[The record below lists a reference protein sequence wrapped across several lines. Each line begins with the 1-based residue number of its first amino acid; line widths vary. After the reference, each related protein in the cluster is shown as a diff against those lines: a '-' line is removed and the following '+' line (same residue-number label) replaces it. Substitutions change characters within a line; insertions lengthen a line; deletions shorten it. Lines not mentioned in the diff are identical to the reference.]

1 MRQLWQDFS
10 YAARML
16 RARPGFTFAAVL
28 SLAVG
33 VGACTS
39 IFSVIDA
46 VLLRSLPYPEAEGI
60 VRVEEVNA
68 DGSNVPVAEPNYV
81 DVRARNRSLEAL
93 AEYGSYPVT
102 VVGGSEPARV
112 VACAATG
119 DFFKVFGTSPFLGR
133 AFLPE
138 ESRPGGAPVAVVSY
152 GFWKRQLG
160 GKTDLA
166 GTTLRVGAQSCAV
179 VGVMPP
185 GFGYPRNA
193 EVWVPRELSP
203 PDTSRTAHNWSV
215 VGRLRPEVTLEQA
228 REDLAAVAGQL
239 KRELGEGT
247 DAVGFAVTPLQEHLV
262 GRVRKALLVIL
273 AAVGFL
279 LLVACTNVANLLL
292 AQMTGRR
299 GEFAV
304 RVALGAGRVRLARQ
318 FMTENMLL
326 ALAGGALGVLLA
338 FWGVD
343 LILALNQGALPRAE
357 EVGVNGRALAFTLGL
372 SLLIAVGLGL
382 AAVLHVA
389 GEDVQ
394 SGLRG
399 GSRGQTASA
408 ERARLR
414 GLLVVAQVALTMLL
428 LVGAGLLGRSFLR
441 LLEVEPGFRP
451 EGVVAMSMS
460 LDTSGGEEKGKRA
473 ALFYSQLLERLE
485 ALPGV
490 VAVGG
495 TNSIPLTGTGSS
507 GLFLIDNDP
516 AKQGEAEY
524 RHTSAGYFA
533 AMGIPLLRGRLFGP
547 GDGPEAPPAAVIS
560 QSLAQK
566 YFPRED
572 PVGRRIQF
580 GNMDGDKRL
589 LEIVGVVGDVRERG
603 LDAAPSRTVYANAFQ
618 RPQSPSLLIVARA
631 QGDAAA
637 LVPAMREAVK
647 SLDLEVPVTFRPLE
661 QVYSSSLDQRRFSLV
676 IFGVFAVGGLLLA
689 GLGLYGVVAYTVRQR
704 THEIGIRMALGARG
718 RDIIRQVLRRG
729 MTLAGAGILLGFGAA
744 LALTRVLGSLLYEV
758 SANDPTTFAC
768 VALLLGFVALAAC
781 FVPARR
787 ASKVEPMEALR
798 HE

>member
-1 MRQLWQDFS
+1 MRPLWQDFN

-16 RARPGFTFAAVL
+16 RARPGFTLAAVL
-28 SLAVG
+28 SLALG

-46 VLLRSLPYPEAEGI
+46 VLLRALPYPEAERI
-60 VRVEEVNA
+60 VRVEEVNG
-68 DGSNVPVAEPNYV
+68 DGSNMPVTEPNYV
-81 DVRARNRSLEAL
+81 DVRARNHSLEAV

-112 VACAATG
+112 VSCAASG
-119 DFFKVFGTSPFLGR
+119 DFFRVFGTSPIVGR
-133 AFLPE
+133 TFLPE
-138 ESRPGGAPVAVVSY
+138 ESRPGGAAVALVSY

-160 GKTDLA
+160 GRADLD
-166 GTTLRVGAQSCAV
+166 GVTLRVGGRSCSV
-179 VGVMPP
+179 VGVMPQ

-193 EVWVPRELSP
+193 EVWLPRELFP

-215 VGRLRPEVTLEQA
+215 VGRLRAGVTPEQA
-228 REDLAAVAGQL
+228 REELAGVAAQL
-239 KRELGEGT
+239 KQEHGQGT
-247 DAVGFAVTPLQEHLV
+247 DAAGFAVTPLQEHLV
-262 GRVRKALLVIL
+262 GKTRRALLVIL

-299 GEFAV
+299 SEMAV
-304 RVALGAGRVRLARQ
+304 RVALGAGRLRLARQ
-318 FMTENMLL
+318 FVTENLLL
-326 ALAGGALGVLLA
+326 ALAGGVLGVLLA

-343 LILALNQGALPRAE
+343 LLLALNQGALPRADE
-357 EVGVNGRALAFTLGL
+357 IGVNARALAFTLGL
-372 SLLIAVGLGL
+372 SLLVAVGLGL
-382 AAVLHVA
+382 AAVLHVS

-399 GSRGQTASA
+399 GSRGQSASP

-460 LDTSGGEEKGKRA
+460 LDASEGKEMKA
-473 ALFYSQLLERLE
+473 AQFYRQLLERVE

-495 TNSIPLTGTGSS
+495 TNSIPLTGTGSN
-507 GLFLIDNDP
+507 GLFLIENDP
-516 AKQGEAEY
+516 AKQGDAEY
-524 RHTSAGYFA
+524 RRTSAGYFA

-547 GDGPEAPPAAVIS
+547 GDTPEAPPAAVVS

-566 YFPRED
+566 YFPGED
-572 PVGRRIQF
+572 PLGRHIQF

-603 LDAAPSRTVYANAFQ
+603 LDASPSRTIYANAFQ
-618 RPQSPSLLIVARA
+618 RPQSSSLAVVVRA
-631 QGDAAA
+631 QGDASQ
-637 LVPAMREAVK
+637 LVPAMREAAR
-647 SLDLEVPVTFRPLE
+647 SLDPEVPATFRPLE

-676 IFGVFAVGGLLLA
+676 VFGVFAAGALLLA
-689 GLGLYGVVAYTVRQR
+689 ALGLYGVVAYTVRQR

-718 RDIIRQVLRRG
+718 RDIIAQVLRRG
-729 MTLAGAGILLGFGAA
+729 MGLAVAGILIGFGAS
-744 LALTRVLGSLLYEV
+744 LGLTRVLSGLLYDV
-758 SANDPTTFAC
+758 GANDPTTFAF
-768 VALLLGFVALAAC
+768 VALLLGLVALLAC
-781 FVPARR
+781 LVPAWR